1 MEQFPQQ
8 TELELEEIW
17 PPIPPGL
24 ASSHAIKR
32 LTSQQA
38 QLWALVLHARAIPSE
53 VHTTETGCQL
63 CVPPAQFAL
72 AIHELQQFTAENR
85 NWPPPATPAR
95 VLAEN
100 TLATLS
106 ILILLATFHN
116 LTLLDISL
124 NSRNTINWLTIG
136 AAQAE
141 QIRNG
146 EWWRLITA
154 LTLHANLPHLLSNL
168 TIGGFIILCL
178 CRELGAGLAWSLLL
192 TSGISGNLIN
202 AYLQPAHHSSVG
214 ASTIVFGA
222 VGLLAALNFIRSHT
236 RWTKRWGLPL
246 AGAMALLAALG
257 TEGERTDLGAHLF
270 GCLAGLGLGI
280 ITAWLIERYGQPS
293 RGFSAFLAMLSAIAV
308 IAAWWLALFLNGYLA
323 T

>member
-1 MEQFPQQ
+1 MEQFPPQ
-8 TELELEEIW
+8 TELEMEEMW
-17 PPIPPGL
+17 RPIPPEL
-24 ASSHAIKR
+24 AAGQVIQT

-53 VHTTETGCQL
+53 VHPNDTGWQL
-63 CVPPAQFAL
+63 CVPPAQFSR

-85 NWPPPATPAR
+85 NWPPPAPPAR
-95 VLAEN
+95 ALAEN

-106 ILILLATFHN
+106 VLILLATFHN

-124 NSRNTINWLTIG
+124 NGHNTINWLTIG

-168 TIGGFIILCL
+168 AIGGFIILCL

-192 TSGISGNLIN
+192 ASGISGNLIN
-202 AYLQPAHHSSVG
+202 AYVQPAHHSSVG
-214 ASTIVFGA
+214 ASTVVFGA
-222 VGLLAALNFIRSHT
+222 VGLLAALNFIRAHT

-270 GCLAGLGLGI
+270 GCLSGVCIGI
-280 ITAWLIERYGQPS
+280 VTAWLVERYGQPS
-293 RGFSAFLAMLSAIAV
+293 RAFSAFLALLSATVV
-308 IAAWWLALFLNGYLA
+308 IAAWWLALYLNGYLSA
-323 T
+323 